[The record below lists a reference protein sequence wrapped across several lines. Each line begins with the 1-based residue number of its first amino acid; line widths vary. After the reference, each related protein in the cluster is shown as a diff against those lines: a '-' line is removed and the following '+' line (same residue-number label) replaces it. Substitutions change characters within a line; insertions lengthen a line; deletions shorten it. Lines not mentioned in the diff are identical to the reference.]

1 MGPDLTPDLPT
12 LLWEEMVGKNH
23 IDIVKGKI
31 IGLGN
36 VLELSNKSGRIGS
49 VGY

>member
-1 MGPDLTPDLPT
+1 MGSSLTPDLPT
-12 LLWEEMVGKNH
+12 ILWEEMVGKNH

-36 VLELSNKSGRIGS
+36 VLEYFNKSGRIGS
-49 VGY
+49 IGA